1 MNTYENSLKNWQ
13 EATSDDDLGAVLA
26 TTLNE
31 IINEHASRLDMHLK
45 AVSAFDNR
53 QYSSVFEA
61 ASQTACEGFSPDQQV
76 TFNVIRSAV
85 ATLSSK
91 VGKNKILPRIA
102 TTNARWK
109 KRKQSARVEKYVRGL
124 FKQLNVNKHM
134 ELALINCI
142 LSGDGFVKVCN
153 DGNDISIER
162 VLPDEVFVDY
172 IDAYNGDPQAMYQ
185 IRIMNIRKVCSM
197 CPEMEDELMSL
208 QAGNHHLLTLES
220 VTSTGRRSRDDQV
233 VVIEAWA
240 LGYGSTP
247 GRHVVTCGSI
257 VLMDE
262 EWDRDYFPI
271 IRMQYNQPE
280 RGYYSQGIYQDVAPL
295 QAELSFTFKRIADT
309 QKLGSAFKVFVQRGS
324 VPASRVTNAIGEC
337 IELDNMNDIKV
348 FAPPALSG
356 EQFAYVSQLKAL
368 TYEASGV
375 SSLSAASKLPT
386 GIDGASGKALR
397 EYTDIETER
406 FALLAQE
413 WERAHE
419 RLATVLIKEI
429 AKNGDFFVKSFSRT
443 SPLETIKFSDLK
455 LDIDDINVSVYP
467 ASSLPSRPEAR
478 FKAVQE
484 WIEAGFIGK
493 EAAMELLDSPDLD
506 AFAEI
511 ENAPKTA
518 VDTIIDDAIENQ
530 IKRNVEPFFDLQY
543 LIEQATL
550 FYNFVY
556 GEAEEINS
564 NKTQTTLD
572 ILRELI
578 EDASEMLK
586 SLQPQPEG
594 GPMEAPMGL
603 PAPAPASGTMAGIAT
618 AEGMPVPEGAALPP
632 MPPEAL
638 ANLGGMV

>member
-1 MNTYENSLKNWQ
+1 MNTYETSLKSWQ
-13 EATSDDDLGAVLA
+13 ECTEEDNIGAVLS

-31 IINEHASRLDMHLK
+31 IIQEHSSRLDMHLK
-45 AVSAFDNR
+45 AVSAYDNR
-53 QYSSVFEA
+53 QYSTVFEA
-61 ASQTACEGFSPDQQV
+61 ASQQACEGFELDQQV

-91 VGKNKILPRIA
+91 VGKNKILPRIM
-102 TTNARWK
+102 TTNARWR
-109 KRKQSARVEKYVRGL
+109 KRKQTARVEKYIRGL
-124 FKQLNVNKHM
+124 FKQLNVNKTM

-142 LSGDGFVKVCN
+142 LSGDGFVKICN
-153 DGNDISIER
+153 DGKDISVER
-162 VLPDEVFVDY
+162 VLPDEVFVDF
-172 IDAYNGDPQAMYQ
+172 IDAYNGDPMAMYQ
-185 IRIMNIRKVCSM
+185 IKVMNIRKVCSM
-197 CPEMEDELMSL
+197 CPEMEDELMHC
-208 QAGNHHLLTLES
+208 QANNHHLLTLEALS
-220 VTSTGRRSRDDQV
+220 SSGIRTRGDQV

-247 GRHVVTCGSI
+247 GRHLVTCGSV
-257 VLMDE
+257 VLLDE

-309 QKLGSAFKVFVQRGS
+309 QRLGSAFKVFVRKGA
-324 VPASRVTNAIGEC
+324 VPPSRITNQIGEC
-337 IELDNMNDIKV
+337 IEMEDLNDIKV
-348 FAPPALSG
+348 FSPPALSG

-429 AKNGDFFVKSFSRT
+429 ARNGDFFVKSFSRT
-443 SPLETIKFSDLK
+443 SPLEKISFKDLQ
-455 LDIDDINVSVYP
+455 LEIDDISVSVYP

-506 AFAEI
+506 SFAEI
-511 ENAPKTA
+511 ENAPKSA
-518 VDTIIDDAIENQ
+518 VDAVIDDAVENQ

-556 GEAEEINS
+556 GEAEDIN
-564 NKTQTTLD
+564 KDETQNTLD

-586 SLQPQPEG
+586 SLQPQPE
-594 GPMEAPMGL
+594 EAAPMGL
-603 PAPAPASGTMAGIAT
+603 PSAAPASGAMAGIAT
-618 AEGMPVPEGAALPP
+618 AEGMPVPEGVSMPP

-638 ANLGGMV
+638 ANLGGMM